1 MIRLTTV
8 GEEPLVLGCCE
19 SEPETFSKALR
30 EYENMETL
38 GQITLTSVT
47 KQFGD
52 TRAVDNVSL
61 QIEGGEFF
69 SLLGPSGCGKT
80 TTLRI
85 IGGFVYPTS
94 GEVFINGE
102 PMQQTPPYRR
112 PVNTV
117 FQNYALFPHKTVA
130 QNIAFGLQMK
140 KMPKAK
146 TAAEVERFLALI
158 RLPGYG
164 ARKPSELSG
173 GEKQRVAL
181 ARALINQPT
190 ILLLDE
196 PLAAL
201 DLQLRK
207 QMQLEL
213 KTLQRQVG
221 ITFVYVTHDQ
231 GEALALSDRIAVMRN
246 GKLLQVGTPAEI
258 YDAPRNRFVANFIG
272 TSNFFQ
278 GRLSRCEITPESVAR
293 GPVPREATSKTA
305 PQPVARGPVS
315 REATSKTAPQ
325 PVARGPVPRDASTTR
340 TEFATVELA
349 TEPPIKIIGRLN
361 SNVQDGESVTVAIR
375 PERIELTS
383 PVGGTSMPDT
393 LSCLNGIIQDESY
406 LGTTLQYTVQT
417 DYPTPIIV
425 HQQNTGAGETYR
437 FRRGDKVS
445 LTWRAENAIVLSE

>member
-1 MIRLTTV
+1 M
-8 GEEPLVLGCCE
+8 
-19 SEPETFSKALR
+19 
-30 EYENMETL
+30 ENV

-52 TRAVDNVSL
+52 TRAVDDVSL
-61 QIEGGEFF
+61 QIESGEFF

-94 GEVFINGE
+94 GEVCINGE
-102 PMQQTPPYRR
+102 PMKQTPPYRR

-146 TAAEVERFLALI
+146 TAAEVERFLELI

-164 ARKPSELSG
+164 DRKPSELSG
-173 GEKQRVAL
+173 GEKQRVAF

-231 GEALALSDRIAVMRN
+231 GEALALSDRIAVMRD

-258 YDAPRNRFVANFIG
+258 YDAPQTRFVANFIG

-278 GRLSRCEITPESVAR
+278 GTLSRLDTTLTP
-293 GPVPREATSKTA
+293 
-305 PQPVARGPVS
+305 
-315 REATSKTAPQ
+315 
-325 PVARGPVPRDASTTR
+325 TTK
-340 TEFATVELA
+340 FATIELA
-349 TEPPIKIIGRLN
+349 TEPPIQIVCTHNG
-361 SNVQDGESVTVAIR
+361 NVQPGDSVTVAIR
-375 PERIELTS
+375 PERIDITS
-383 PVGGTSMPDT
+383 PVGESSGLDAVSR
-393 LSCLNGIIQDESY
+393 LNGIIQDESY

-417 DYPTPIIV
+417 DYPTPVIV
-425 HQQNTGAGETYR
+425 HQQNTGAGETHR
-437 FRRGDKVS
+437 FRRGAQVS
-445 LTWRAENAIVLSE
+445 LTWRAENAIVLTG